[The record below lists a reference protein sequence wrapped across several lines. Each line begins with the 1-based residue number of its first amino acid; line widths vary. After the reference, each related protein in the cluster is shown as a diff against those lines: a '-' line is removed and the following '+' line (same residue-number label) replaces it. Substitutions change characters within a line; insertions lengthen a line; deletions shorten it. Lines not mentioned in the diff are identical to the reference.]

1 VAVGGGSAIGL
12 AKALALRTD
21 LPQIVL
27 PTTYAGSEMTP
38 ILGETE
44 GGVKTTRRSPRVLPE
59 VVVYDVALTLSLP
72 PAVASVSGLNA
83 VAHAVEA
90 LYAQD
95 RNPIVDLLALEAI
108 RKLADALPQIV
119 ERPEDRGA
127 REAALYGALLAG
139 ACLGSVGMGL
149 HHKLCHT
156 LGGTFDLPHAATHAV
171 VLPHA
176 AAYNAPSVPAVMA
189 DIASALQASTAAGG
203 LFALARRLDVPAS
216 LRALGMPESGID
228 QATDL
233 AMATPYWNP
242 RPLDRAAVRDL
253 IAAAWSGA
261 PPKDSGWKQTY

>member
-1 VAVGGGSAIGL
+1 
-12 AKALALRTD
+12 
-21 LPQIVL
+21 
-27 PTTYAGSEMTP
+27 MTP

-44 GGVKTTRRSPRVLPE
+44 GGLKTTRRSPRVLPE
-59 VVVYDVALTLSLP
+59 VVLYDVALTLSLP
-72 PAVASVSGLNA
+72 PAVTGVSGLNA
-83 VAHAVEA
+83 IAHAVEA

-108 RKLADALPQIV
+108 RKLADALPRIALC
-119 ERPEDRGA
+119 PEDQGA

-139 ACLGSVGMGL
+139 ACLGSVGMAL

-189 DIASALQASTAAGG
+189 SIAEALRVPASSASGA
-203 LFALARRLDVPAS
+203 LFALGRRLGVPAS
-216 LRALGMPESGID
+216 LGALGMPEAGID
-228 QATDL
+228 RATDL

-261 PPKDSGWKQTY
+261 PPKDS